1 MRYVWR
7 SDPERFLLFAADVFG
22 IEPAFEACDS
32 EEEAIEDAVTAAI
45 DELQEFFVS
54 LGMPKTLG
62 DFDLTPDDVD
72 ALIETLHISKGDVF
86 GAFQKLTMDDARAIY
101 LSAF

>member
-1 MRYVWR
+1 MWR
-7 SDPERFLLFAADVFG
+7 SDPESFLRFASDVFG
-22 IEPAFEACDS
+22 IEPAFEECES
-32 EEEAIEDAVTAAI
+32 TEEAIEDAVTAAI
-45 DELQEFFVS
+45 DELQAFFQS

-62 DFDLTPDDVD
+62 DFGLTPDDVD
-72 ALIETLHISKGDVF
+72 ALIDTLRLSKGEAF